1 MHCTLSRTELRKL
14 KERLWRARIASLTA
28 IELGDC
34 RAVARLTCEAARL
47 RRCLSLAES
56 FCDETG

>member
-1 MHCTLSRTELRKL
+1 MKTELMRIDVRKL
-14 KERLWRARIASLTA
+14 RQQLRSVRIASLTA

-47 RRCLSLAES
+47 QSCISLFEVLGEPA
-56 FCDETG
+56 